1 MGKMDKKFARASSV
15 YAGAATFARCN
26 GNVIVMPV
34 ILKIVTTGPTRKR
47 ICRKS
52 VATLMMM
59 VKNMKYMNMMKFPRT
74 SLLLSSKSKEREAI
88 EVSQRQCLWVCG
100 ARTRQYSC
108 LYHFSHAENG
118 WDICEPKAMNDD
130 E

>member
-59 VKNMKYMNMMKFPRT
+59 VPRT
-74 SLLLSSKSKEREAI
+74 PLLLSSKSKERKAI
-88 EVSQRQCLWVCG
+88 EVSQRQRLWVCG
-100 ARTRQYSC
+100 AKTRQYNR
-108 LYHFSHAENG
+108 LYHFRACRKWLGLMRAQSNE
-118 WDICEPKAMNDD
+118 
-130 E
+130 